1 MPHPPMWRRYLR
13 FRGTDVHADVDAE
26 LGHHMEA
33 LVDQLIR
40 EGRNPAVARTEAE
53 RRFGDYQR
61 VQAACVEID
70 RSWERQKRWQLLLT
84 DLWQD
89 LRFGART
96 LLKEPGFTI
105 SVVVVLGLGLGAAIT
120 MATAI
125 NAIFVRQLP
134 FPEPDRVVGVVRH
147 LRSGMTDAH
156 SPALVAFLRDHS
168 QSFSALASIGVSP
181 GVNLTSESGSRH
193 IRDLR
198 VSAGYFEVLGVEPQ
212 LGRVFSR
219 DDENGWPTVVL
230 SHTLWVANFQAN
242 PHVIGADLR
251 LGGRTHTVIGVMP
264 PEFWSFEEADLWT
277 PFHPDPGGA
286 GQNYRLIGRLA
297 PASTAAQADAE
308 LQALAI
314 TLDAESTFGS
324 ALPNL
329 PRQPVRLGTRPYR
342 DLLSAGTA
350 ATVWPLTAAVS
361 LMLLVV
367 CANAAG
373 LQMARTMGS
382 RRELAVRSAL
392 GGGRG
397 RLFRQLLTESVL
409 LAMAGAAVGVLV
421 ATAGVRGL
429 TAMQPGLEVWN
440 IDIDAMVMLGSV
452 GLALATGVI
461 FGLIPGLL
469 AVRSAPAN
477 PLCGGQSH
485 VGARPLVGWIRRSL
499 VVAQIALCTLL
510 VVVAGVFLRT
520 FLGLNTSELGFDPT
534 NVLTA
539 RASLQGPAYGSGDAV
554 SALFRRTLG
563 DGVDASS
570 VRHLNVPR
578 WMCRNTTHLEEEA
591 SNGRSYHHRHRSG
604 EAEFSASWFPCRWV
618 GCVPQ
623 EAEPG
628 ESVGLAGVAA
638 ALRGGDG
645 GLCECAL
652 LGPRDRQAGSRGEA
666 GSAGLREAVRQAAE
680 ERRVGRGGDLRGGLA
695 SDDALCSGEDR
706 GAAVSGHAVPH
717 ARTAGSPAHADDQRA
732 AWTLGRVWCG
742 VATTRPTVFV
752 PVEQVPD
759 DLLALV
765 HGYTQV
771 NWALRTQD
779 ETAGLIQSVAQVIQ
793 EADPLLSIT
802 AFRTMDEVLGQ
813 SLDATRS
820 RTLLLGLFAA
830 ASLTLAA
837 AGLYGLVRYTVVQR
851 TKEIGI
857 RMALGAAD
865 RQVTAEFAR
874 KGILLAAVGAIVG
887 VGAAALLLQV
897 LRGVTP
903 TVEPLDAWVVAAVM
917 LVLGAASVGAAV
929 VPARR
934 AGRIDPALALRAK

>member
-13 FRGTDVHADVDAE
+13 FWGTDVHADVDAE

-89 LRFGART
+89 LRFGARA

-308 LQALAI
+308 LQALSI

-350 ATVWPLTAAVS
+350 ATVWPLAAAVS

-429 TAMQPGLEVWN
+429 TAMQPGLEIWN

-563 DGVDASS
+563 GLEQVPGVEAAAATNNLPVERGVNLAMRSIPANEIASGA
-570 VRHLNVPR
+570 VDWRYL
-578 WMCRNTTHLEEEA
+578 TGDYLEVLRIPLVA
-591 SNGRSYHHRHRSG
+591 GRAFAESDHRSDAPPVALVN
-604 EAEFSASWFPCRWV
+604 EEFARIFR
-618 GCVPQ
+618 
-623 EAEPG
+623 
-628 ESVGLAGVAA
+628 
-638 ALRGGDG
+638 DG
-645 GLCECAL
+645 
-652 LGPRDRQAGSRGEA
+652 
-666 GSAGLREAVRQAAE
+666 
-680 ERRVGRGGDLRGGLA
+680 RRLIGTRVQM
-695 SDDALCSGEDR
+695 
-706 GAAVSGHAVPH
+706 
-717 ARTAGSPAHADDQRA
+717 TAIELDDQVREIVGV
-732 AWTLGRVWCG
+732 LGDVRTRG

-771 NWALRTQD
+771 NWALRTRD

-934 AGRIDPALALRAK
+934 AGRIDPALALRAN